1 MILYKFMSP
10 TGFEK
15 LLENKT
21 LLFTNP
27 KNFNDPFDCEISH
40 YTETNLTLAY
50 HANVAH
56 QSLIYKIGILC
67 LTRNKFNLL
76 MWAHYAANHTGVV
89 VGIDIPDSGLDTS
102 DKIIVRSTDG
112 SIIYTS
118 IRPSS
123 NGEPVAMNLDELTP
137 EQIQKIFLQK
147 SIHWAYEEEVRIVR
161 NNRSDTGGWIPIF
174 PDNKAVE
181 IPDNCIREIY
191 FGARFDFNK
200 KTLTANSLE
209 KRFPKATLSQ
219 CDLDNT
225 EWKLV
230 PTALRAKER
239 MKAEHLEMIQRAIE
253 KPRSNIVKHQ
263 DQ

>member
-40 YTETNLTLAY
+40 YTETNLTQEY
-50 HANVAH
+50 HATVAH

-102 DKIIVRSTDG
+102 DKTIVRSTDG

-123 NGEPVAMNLDELTP
+123 NGEPVAMSLDELTP

-161 NNRSDTGGWIPIF
+161 DNTLNTSEWIPIF
-174 PDNKAVE
+174 PGNRAVE
-181 IPDNCIREIY
+181 IPDSCIREVY
-191 FGARFDFNK
+191 FGARFNFNNES
-200 KTLTANSLE
+200 LTSSLLE
-209 KRFPKATLSQ
+209 KRFPKATFSQ
-219 CDLDNT
+219 CDLDRT

-230 PTALRAKER
+230 PTALKAKEKSR
-239 MKAEHLEMIQRAIE
+239 AEHLEMIQRAIE